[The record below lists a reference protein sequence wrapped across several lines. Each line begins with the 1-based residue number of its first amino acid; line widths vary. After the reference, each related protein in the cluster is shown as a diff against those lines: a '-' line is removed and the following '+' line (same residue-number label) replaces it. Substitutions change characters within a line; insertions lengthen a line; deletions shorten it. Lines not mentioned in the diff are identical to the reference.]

1 MGSEEVGWDGVP
13 LPFASDEVLDMLFPL
28 PPAEPLPVTKAV
40 FKVIPVQKRTYDP
53 KCLTS
58 CPICKSNRVFECQ
71 LMPNLI
77 NILRTEKTE
86 KLTDEERRKAV
97 EKALKGGDAPDIR
110 GMEWGT
116 CMIFSCA
123 KNCCIDDDGE
133 FEARECWR
141 EELVL
146 VQWDK

>member
-1 MGSEEVGWDGVP
+1 
-13 LPFASDEVLDMLFPL
+13 MLFPL

-40 FKVIPVQKRTYDP
+40 FKVVPAQKRTYNP
-53 KCLTS
+53 KLAPCSLCRS
-58 CPICKSNRVFECQ
+58 KRVFECQ

-77 NILRTEKTE
+77 NVLRTGDVAK
-86 KLTDEERRKAV
+86 KLTDEERRKEV
-97 EKALKGGDAPDIR
+97 ERALKSGGASDVR

-116 CMIFSCA
+116 CMVFSCA
-123 KNCCIDDDGE
+123 KDCCTDDAGE
-133 FEARECWR
+133 FEARESWR